1 MLQNKLTKSKSL
13 VILKLPHIRKES
25 SCMNSIT
32 QDMRFRLSLVKS
44 FERVGAT
51 KTAIRYKV
59 TRQLVYFWVHRYDG
73 DIHSLA
79 DRSHRPLHHPN
90 QHLDVELKWIKDLRK
105 RNPNMGLIDFWLR
118 LKELHGYSRSV
129 SSLYRVMRSLHMF
142 SDKKL
147 RKKRVIKP
155 YHTPAIPGEKIQI
168 DVKYVPTAC
177 LVGSLKGTKLYQYT
191 AIDEATRLRYLAF
204 YEEHS
209 TFSSTK
215 FLMECI
221 KFFPFKIQCVQTDNG
236 YEFTNRLTSEKKT
249 LFEDALLLN
258 EITYHPIRPATPRH
272 NGKVERSHREDQ
284 KRLYNKTSFYS
295 LEDAHSQLK
304 KHLKKSN
311 NRPMRPLAYLSPN
324 QVVAY
329 LLNV

>member
-1 MLQNKLTKSKSL
+1 
-13 VILKLPHIRKES
+13 
-25 SCMNSIT
+25 MNSIT
-32 QDMRFRLSLVKS
+32 QDMRFRLSLIKS

-79 DRSHRPLHHPN
+79 DLSHRPFHHPK
-90 QHLDVELKWIKDLRK
+90 QHSEEELKWIKDLRK
-105 RNPNMGLIDFWLR
+105 RNPTMGLIDFWLR
-118 LKELHGYSRSV
+118 LKELHNYSRSV

-142 SDKKL
+142 PDKKAN
-147 RKKRVIKP
+147 KKRVNKP
-155 YHTPAIPGEKIQI
+155 YHTPTTPGAKIQI
-168 DVKYVPTAC
+168 DVKYVPTCC
-177 LVGSLKGTKLYQYT
+177 LVGTLKDTKLYQYT
-191 AIDEATRLRYLAF
+191 AIDETTRLRYLAF

-215 FLMECI
+215 FLIECI

-236 YEFTNRLTSEKKT
+236 LEFTNRLLSEKKT
-249 LFEDALLLN
+249 LFEESLQLH
-258 EITYHPIRPATPRH
+258 EIAYHPIRPATPRH

-284 KRLYNKTSFYS
+284 KRLYNKTTFYS

-311 NRPMRPLAYLSPN
+311 NRPMRPLGYLSPIQEVKN
-324 QVVAY
+324 
-329 LLNV
+329 LLIV